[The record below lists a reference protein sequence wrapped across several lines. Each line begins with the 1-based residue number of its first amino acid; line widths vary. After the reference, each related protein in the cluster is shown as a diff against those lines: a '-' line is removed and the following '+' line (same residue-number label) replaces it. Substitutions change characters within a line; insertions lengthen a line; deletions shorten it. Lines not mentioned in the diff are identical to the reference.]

1 MASPQKIS
9 TTATEILGI
18 KHPVL
23 LAGMN
28 MVASPRLAAA
38 VTNAGGLGVIGG
50 GSYTPEQ
57 LRDSIRELKT
67 FLHDKNAP
75 FGVDLL
81 IPKVGGGAR
90 KTNYDYLKGQ
100 LDNLV
105 GIMIEEKVKIFVCAV
120 GTPPKHV
127 VDRLHA
133 NGILYMNMCGHP
145 KHAKRAA
152 ELGADLVCAQG
163 GEGGGHTGDV
173 PTVVLIPAVYEA
185 IQGHISPLTGK
196 QVQLIAGG
204 GIYNGRS
211 LAAALMLGASAVWVG
226 TRFILSEESG
236 ASPHLKEAVRTA
248 GHGEIIRSTI
258 FSGRPINS
266 RATPYLRR
274 WEEERRNEML
284 DLQSRGIVP
293 VQHDLETK
301 PDDDEVLEYSMPLLM
316 GKVAAVVET
325 TLPAKKIIDDMV
337 DQAAMLVG
345 NGSKLLVKPSVA
357 KL

>member
-1 MASPQKIS
+1 MSSPARIK

-28 MVASPRLAAA
+28 TVASPRLAAA

-50 GSYTPEQ
+50 GTYTPEQ
-57 LRDSIRELKT
+57 LREAIQEVKSYLD
-67 FLHDKNAP
+67 DKNAP

-105 GIMIEEKVKIFVCAV
+105 EIMIDEKVALFVCAV
-120 GTPPKHV
+120 GTPPKHI

-133 NGILYMNMCGHP
+133 GGVLYMNMCGHP
-145 KHAKRAA
+145 KHARRAA

-163 GEGGGHTGDV
+163 GEAGGHTGDI
-173 PTVVLIPAVYEA
+173 PTVVLIPSVHEA
-185 IQGHISPLTGK
+185 IQGCISPFTGK

-204 GIYNGRS
+204 GMYNGRS

-226 TRFILSEESG
+226 TRFILSDESG
-236 ASPHLKEAVRTA
+236 GSAYLQDAVRTA
-248 GHGEIIRSTI
+248 DHGQIMRSTI
-258 FSGRPINS
+258 FTGRPIHS
-266 RATPYLRR
+266 RETPYLRR
-274 WEEERRNEML
+274 WEEDRREEMR

-293 VQHDLETK
+293 VQHDLETR
-301 PDDDEVLEYSMPLLM
+301 PDDEEVLEYSFPLLM
-316 GKVAAVVET
+316 GKVAAVVKDK
-325 TLPAKKIIDDMV
+325 LPAKQIVDEMV
-337 DQAAMLVG
+337 DEAAALVASG
-345 NGSKLLVKPSVA
+345 PGVLVTVSKL
-357 KL
+357 